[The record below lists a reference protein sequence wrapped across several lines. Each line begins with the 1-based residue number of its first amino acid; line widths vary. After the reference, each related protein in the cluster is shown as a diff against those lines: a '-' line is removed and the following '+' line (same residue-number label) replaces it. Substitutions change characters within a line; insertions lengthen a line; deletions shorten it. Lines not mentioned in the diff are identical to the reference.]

1 MIGRFALGGACVRL
15 AAIALWVGCG
25 LPAGVSDAAAQQP
38 RNGGS
43 EAPCAVP
50 LQWRVTRVDREFG
63 LDIAQATA
71 VVADAA
77 ALWERGVGRTLF
89 ANDSVSGFPI
99 RLVFD
104 ERQELM
110 QRRLDREAELKT
122 DESAIETSRS
132 EVAQRAR
139 TRNAA
144 VSTHGERVRDLERR
158 VAAHNATVQ
167 GWNERG
173 GAPPNARTDLEAIG
187 EALDEERARLEEQG
201 RALDGEGREIRS
213 AEERLNRQVAE
224 YNERLEDL
232 VRDFPP
238 EAVRSGEYRE
248 AVQKV
253 GGRVVGISRE
263 IRIYR
268 FASSG
273 ELRVIAAHELG
284 HALGLGHV
292 SAANAVMAETHETGT
307 SSGVAA
313 LDPADAALLAATCP
327 APAERGR

>member
-1 MIGRFALGGACVRL
+1 MGRFARGGAGLPL
-15 AAIALWVGCG
+15 AAIVLW
-25 LPAGVSDAAAQQP
+25 AGWSPIGGPQEAASQLTRA
-38 RNGGS
+38 GGS

-63 LDIAQATA
+63 LDIAAATA
-71 VVADAA
+71 IVAEAA
-77 ALWERGVGRTLF
+77 RLWESGVGRTLF
-89 ANDSVSGFPI
+89 GHDSVAGFPI

-110 QRRLDREAELKT
+110 QQRLEREGELELI
-122 DESAIETSRS
+122 ESEIDALRS
-132 EVAQRAR
+132 ETA
-139 TRNAA
+139 
-144 VSTHGERVRDLERR
+144 ERVRAHNVAVSAHRERVQDLERR
-158 VAAHNATVQ
+158 VAAHNAMVQ

-173 GAPPNARTDLEAIG
+173 GAPPGTRTDLEAVG
-187 EALDEERARLEEQG
+187 DSLDAERARLGTEG
-201 RALDGEGREIRS
+201 RALDGETDAIRS
-213 AEERLNRQVAE
+213 AEERLNRRVGE
-224 YNERLEDL
+224 YNERVDDIARE
-232 VRDFPP
+232 FPP

-248 AVQKV
+248 AVQRV

-268 FASSG
+268 FANRG

-292 SAANAVMAETHETGT
+292 PDDSGVMAETHETST
-307 SSGVAA
+307 SSGVDA

-327 APAERGR
+327 GLARESQ

>member
-1 MIGRFALGGACVRL
+1 MIGRFALHGAGVRL
-15 AAIALWVGCG
+15 AAIALWVGWSLTVG
-25 LPAGVSDAAAQQP
+25 LSGAAAQQT
-38 RNGGS
+38 RSGGS

-50 LQWRVTRVDREFG
+50 LAWRVTRVDREFG

-71 VVADAA
+71 VVAEAA

-89 ANDSVSGFPI
+89 AYDSAGGFPI

-110 QRRLDREAELKT
+110 QRRLEREAELKA
-122 DESAIETSRS
+122 DESAIETARS

-144 VSTHGERVRDLERR
+144 VSALSEQVRDLERR

-173 GAPPNARTDLEAIG
+173 GAPPGTRTDLEAVG
-187 EALDEERARLEEQG
+187 EALDEERARLEAQG
-201 RALDGEGREIRS
+201 RALDVEGREIRS

-232 VRDFPP
+232 VRAFPP

-248 AVQKV
+248 AVQRV

-284 HALGLGHV
+284 HALGLGHAP
-292 SAANAVMAETHETGT
+292 AADAVMSETHETGT
-307 SSGVAA
+307 SSGLPA
-313 LDPADAALLAATCP
+313 LDPADAALLAAACP
-327 APAERGR
+327 GLAERGR